1 MSAPWGGIASGFV
14 EDVTGHSAQTVK
26 QYVAENRKRFT

>member
-1 MSAPWGGIASGFV
+1 MSAPWGGITIGYV

-26 QYVAENRKRFT
+26 QYVAENRKLFT